1 MKTPHRYAGVLRAI
15 ANGEQMQWKNSSGH
29 WTDCDADVA
38 LRVMFDSYELR
49 IKPEPKPDIVWYV
62 NIYKDG
68 IGGSHK
74 TLDSALAGF
83 EVPPFGTVKITING
97 ETGKTS
103 AEVV

>member
-1 MKTPHRYAGVLRAI
+1 MKTPHKHAEILRAI
-15 ANGEQMQWKNSSGH
+15 ANGETVQIMQCGEWI
-29 WTDCDADVA
+29 DRDASAA
-38 LRVMFDSYELR
+38 LNELAQDHEVR